1 MPSGKRYFFTLI
13 ILFTI
18 PFVSYSQYSRESSFW
33 DGFSVSGMVGINM
46 FYGDLVSQSRTSFSG
61 GLIAD
66 KEINT
71 YLLGRFQLMGGKMQ
85 GQQWNDWSENTEE
98 TLSASF
104 TNTYID
110 AAIGMSFRPLDLIL
124 GYYQQRPFNPYIFA
138 QGGIIYYDATEQF
151 HEGYPLPNA
160 PDRLRSGISPI
171 VQFGPGVS
179 YWINPRISIKAE
191 FNGTYVFG
199 DEVDAHKEWESPEGV
214 FHPTKG
220 NDYYYTI
227 TAGITYLINNSTWK
241 NDPKYNRKAY
251 LHSRTAYKKSSI
263 SKNRYK
269 KKKHKTY
276 KPKKR
281 SKRRR
286 R

>member
-1 MPSGKRYFFTLI
+1 MSSGLRYLFILI
-13 ILFTI
+13 ILLTT
-18 PFVSYSQYSRESSFW
+18 PFISNAQYYRKSSFW

-61 GLIAD
+61 GFIAD

-85 GQQWNDWSENTEE
+85 GQQWNDWSDNTEK

-110 AAIGMSFRPLDLIL
+110 ATIGVAFRPLDLIL

-160 PDRLRSGISPI
+160 PNRLRSGISPI
-171 VQFGPGVS
+171 VQFGPGLS
-179 YWINPRISIKAE
+179 YWINQRISIRAE

-199 DEVDAHKEWESPEGV
+199 DEIDAHKEWESPEGV

-227 TAGITYLINNSTWK
+227 TAGVTYLINNSSWK

-251 LHSRTAYKKSSI
+251 LRSRAVYKKNSSY
-263 SKNRYK
+263 KKRYK
-269 KKKHKTY
+269 KKRHKTY
-276 KPKKR
+276 KPK
-281 SKRRR
+281 RRR
-286 R
+286 